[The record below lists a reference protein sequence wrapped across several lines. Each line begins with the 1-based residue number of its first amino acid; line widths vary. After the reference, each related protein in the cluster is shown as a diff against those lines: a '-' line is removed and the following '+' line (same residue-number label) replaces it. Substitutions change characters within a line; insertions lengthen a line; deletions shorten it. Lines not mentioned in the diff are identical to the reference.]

1 MIYLKSNDF
10 FLNSQQPIITELREP
25 QESYP
30 EHSHSFEEIVIVSS
44 GNGTHVINEV
54 PMKLS
59 KNYVCFVNR
68 KDRHLFE
75 NVDKL
80 HLSNVLFDRSY
91 LSIDSA
97 LQKYIPNET
106 GPSGWFINESI
117 GNHIQ
122 NIINTI
128 HKESHS
134 NSPESKIIC
143 QSLFNILLVEL
154 TRGKVKTITGETEE
168 EKATSVASYLLEN
181 YAMNYSVEEIADQAS
196 MSAKQL
202 TNKLKA
208 LTGMSY
214 NRYLNYVRASK
225 ALQLLQQTDKSV
237 TEIAYDVGYQDSNYF
252 STKFK
257 QIFNVKPRDIR
268 NRRDEVSKFNTV

>member
-1 MIYLKSNDF
+1 MTLMIYLKSQDF
-10 FLNSQQPIITELREP
+10 FLNSQQPVITELRAP

-30 EHSHSFEEIVIVSS
+30 EHSHSFEEIIIVSS
-44 GNGTHVINEV
+44 GHGTHVINEV

-75 NVDKL
+75 GVENL
-80 HLSNVLFDRSY
+80 HLSNVLFDRSH
-91 LSIDSA
+91 LSMDSS
-97 LQKYIPNET
+97 LQKYIPNNT
-106 GPSGWFINESI
+106 DQNGWFINESI
-117 GNHIQ
+117 GFQVQ
-122 NIINTI
+122 NIINAI
-128 HKESHS
+128 DKESHS
-134 NSPESKIIC
+134 NSPESRIIC

-154 TRGKVKTITGETEE
+154 SRGRIKEISGSNEE
-168 EKATSVASYLLEN
+168 EKTISVASYLLEN
-181 YAMNYSVEEIADQAS
+181 YACNYSVEEIADQAE
-196 MSAKQL
+196 MSSKQL

-225 ALQLLQQTDKSV
+225 ALQLLKQTDKSV
-237 TEIAYDVGYQDSNYF
+237 TEIAFDVGYQDSNYF

-257 QIFNVKPRDIR
+257 QIFNATPREIR
-268 NRRDEVSKFNTV
+268 LGVVAKQ